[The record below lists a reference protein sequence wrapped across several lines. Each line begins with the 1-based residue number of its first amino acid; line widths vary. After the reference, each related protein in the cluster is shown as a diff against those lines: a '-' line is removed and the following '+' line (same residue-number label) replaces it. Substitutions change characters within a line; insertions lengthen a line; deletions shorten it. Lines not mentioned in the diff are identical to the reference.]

1 MGFKLANIDGK
12 SALIHGDSYY
22 DINTISQGKIT
33 SDPSKILNSL
43 DDLHELSSKIDNFE
57 PDYVIIFPWNIYKEI
72 KDNIYNYSSKNVI
85 IKNIN
90 DFKNLF

>member
-43 DDLHELSSKIDNFE
+43 DDLHELSTKIDNF
-57 PDYVIIFPWNIYKEI
+57 
-72 KDNIYNYSSKNVI
+72 
-85 IKNIN
+85 
-90 DFKNLF
+90 

>member
-1 MGFKLANIDGK
+1 MGFKLANIDGT

-43 DDLHELSSKIDNFE
+43 NDLHELSNEIDNFE
-57 PDYVIIFPWNIYKEI
+57 PTGLIENSLLGAPVTNSR
-72 KDNIYNYSSKNVI
+72 N
-85 IKNIN
+85 
-90 DFKNLF
+90 